1 MPLAS
6 LDLSRTVVLPR
17 RCRVP
22 PSKLYPSRRRRT
34 SRRVQSRL
42 SARHGRRHRRAAS
55 ARRIGPFQC
64 IEQLRCAARSIWGV
78 SGGRAQLGT
87 GPRSAS
93 AVPAGHGTGP
103 PPSMCDGVGFSGSA
117 AGPAVV
123 MVCGTQGSG
132 KTTTCAKLAMSF
144 QMDKQKKVRYSST
157 LRVPLEYGLAS
168 RRRSVTRV
176 PLEYRLSTDWQAEE
190 RPLLAATA
198 AVRYSQ

>member
-64 IEQLRCAARSIWGV
+64 IELLRCAARSIWGV

-103 PPSMCDGVGFSGSA
+103 PPSMCDGRRRGQRLRCRACGRDGVRHARVRQDDDVREARDVVPDGQA
-117 AGPAVV
+117 EEGP
-123 MVCGTQGSG
+123 
-132 KTTTCAKLAMSF
+132 LLE
-144 QMDKQKKVRYSST
+144 YPSST
-157 LRVPLEYGLAS
+157 PRVPLEYPS
-168 RRRSVTRV
+168 
-176 PLEYRLSTDWQAEE
+176 STA
-190 RPLLAATA
+190 
-198 AVRYSQ
+198 